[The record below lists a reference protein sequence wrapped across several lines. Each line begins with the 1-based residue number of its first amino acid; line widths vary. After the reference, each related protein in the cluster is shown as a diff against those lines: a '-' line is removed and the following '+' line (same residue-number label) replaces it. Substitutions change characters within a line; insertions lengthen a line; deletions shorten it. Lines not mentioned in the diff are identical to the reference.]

1 MNSKI
6 HKRFVIIGLPGSG
19 KSTFASMLGQR
30 LGVPVHHLD
39 RHMFVAGGK
48 KRDKEEFL
56 SIQREMVNE
65 ETWIIEGCAMSSL
78 EMRVAQADVIIYF
91 HLPRL
96 LCIWR
101 AFKRFL
107 TNENTLDDTADGCSK
122 VFNWGLVSYIWN
134 FDRDKRKDIEE
145 LRKKYSQVDF
155 QVFVSSDDAKKYL
168 ENIRKLG
175 GR

>member
-1 MNSKI
+1 MKSQI
-6 HKRFVIIGLPGSG
+6 YRRFVIIGLPGSG
-19 KSTFASMLGQR
+19 KSTFASKLGKR
-30 LGVPVHHLD
+30 LGIPVHHLD

-65 ETWIIEGCAMSSL
+65 EAWIIEGCAMSSL
-78 EMRVAQADVIIYF
+78 EMRVAQADSVIYF

-107 TNENTLDDTADGCSK
+107 TNDNALGDTAEGCSK
-122 VFNWGLVSYIWN
+122 VFNWELVSYIWN
-134 FDRDKRKDIEE
+134 FDRDKRKDIED
-145 LRKKYSQVDF
+145 LQNRYPQIDF
-155 QVFVSSDDAKKYL
+155 QVFDSSKDAEDYL
-168 ENIRKLG
+168 EKHSMPLSL
-175 GR
+175 